1 MKGMKVSRKS
11 FFRLLFL
18 MVILLVS
25 TTQVMAQKV
34 FLTLGTSSPGGVFYP
49 LGGGMAVVIEK
60 VTGFRCA
67 AESTAGSI
75 ENSRLLGNKELDLA
89 MTMGSVAYNAVKGL
103 APFTEKLDLVTL
115 FQMYPAPE
123 HIVALPNSG
132 IKSIEDLKGK
142 RVSIDVPGSGTGVM
156 AEIILKAYGFDL
168 DKDLKI
174 ARLTQSEVAPAMKDG
189 IIDAYFMISAYPA
202 STMLDLAATK
212 NGLTLLPIKPAIM
225 DKILKEYPY
234 FIRTTVPAGTYPG
247 VTSDILCLGDSN
259 LVIANRSMKEDIAY
273 KVVKAIFENATKGEW
288 ALNKIH
294 PVANQFI
301 PANGINTPLELHP
314 GAIKYFKEVGALK

>member
-225 DKILKEYPY
+225 DKILKEY
-234 FIRTTVPAGTYPG
+234 
-247 VTSDILCLGDSN
+247 L
-259 LVIANRSMKEDIAY
+259 
-273 KVVKAIFENATKGEW
+273 
-288 ALNKIH
+288 
-294 PVANQFI
+294 
-301 PANGINTPLELHP
+301 
-314 GAIKYFKEVGALK
+314 